1 MTSGTA
7 GSSGSAGATGG
18 AGQNQGGAG
27 STSTAG
33 GATGGS
39 GGATGGSGGSGGGSS
54 GSGGATGGGTSGAG
68 GTVQTSD
75 GGSTNLTDASTGG
88 KHGGAAARFVCPPGA
103 TYGNPLTGMGAV
115 TQIMAPT
122 TGPATYFAFIE
133 GPVWIG
139 SLGTLFFSDN
149 ASSPTERIW
158 KLVPPSTTPQ
168 VFLENSGSNGL
179 AVDNDDKIII
189 TDQRAKR
196 LTRVDPSSPQM
207 VTVVVPVGNYK
218 PNDVIVRSDNN
229 IYFTDPDQG
238 FFRASPSGMVTGPMK
253 QVNRP
258 NGVELSLDENTLY
271 VGDVGN
277 QKITSFPLMA
287 DGTVDTANSK
297 LFATAQGNTVD
308 GMAIDCAG
316 NLYAG
321 TNAGVEVFSPTG
333 MSIGVVPTGE
343 SSNATFGGAD
353 RKTLYVTSRS
363 VLKTVTLAVP
373 GLPD

>member
-1 MTSGTA
+1 
-7 GSSGSAGATGG
+7 
-18 AGQNQGGAG
+18 
-27 STSTAG
+27 
-33 GATGGS
+33 
-39 GGATGGSGGSGGGSS
+39 
-54 GSGGATGGGTSGAG
+54 
-68 GTVQTSD
+68 
-75 GGSTNLTDASTGG
+75 
-88 KHGGAAARFVCPPGA
+88 
-103 TYGNPLTGMGAV
+103 
-115 TQIMAPT
+115 
-122 TGPATYFAFIE
+122 
-133 GPVWIG
+133 
-139 SLGTLFFSDN
+139 
-149 ASSPTERIW
+149 
-158 KLVPPSTTPQ
+158 
-168 VFLENSGSNGL
+168 
-179 AVDNDDKIII
+179 
-189 TDQRAKR
+189 
-196 LTRVDPSSPQM
+196 M

-238 FFRASPSGMVTGPMK
+238 FFRASPNGMVTGPLK

-287 DGTVDTANSK
+287 DGTVDTANGK
-297 LFATAQGNTVD
+297 LFATARGNTVD

-321 TNAGVEVFSPTG
+321 TNAGVEVYSSDG
-333 MSIGVVPTGE
+333 MYIGVVPTGE

-363 VLKTVTLAVP
+363 VLKAVTLAVP